1 MNQHLLPVPGGDL
14 LVVLSPIALTILR
27 LLDGHNGRLLSVTLD
42 GRTLQDWTLDRLA
55 ASVGAL
61 RPDRLLFAERDHPTP
76 KLLAPLRDALHRAG
90 LQAGIEV
97 VEIPDPTTVA
107 GYLAANPPREAKIRG
122 RPSTLSLR
130 LRGFL
135 RRFNARV

>member
-1 MNQHLLPVPGGDL
+1 MNQPLLPVPGGDL

-42 GRTLQDWTLDRLA
+42 GRTLHDWTLDRFA

-61 RPDRLLFAERDHPTP
+61 RPDRLLFAQRDSPTA
-76 KLLAPLRDALHRAG
+76 KLLTPLRDALHRAG
-90 LQAGIEV
+90 LQAGIDV

-107 GYLAANPPREAKIRG
+107 GYLAAPARPDRKLRG
-122 RPSTLSLR
+122 RPSTVALR
-130 LRGFL
+130 LRAWF
-135 RRFNARV
+135 RRFHARV